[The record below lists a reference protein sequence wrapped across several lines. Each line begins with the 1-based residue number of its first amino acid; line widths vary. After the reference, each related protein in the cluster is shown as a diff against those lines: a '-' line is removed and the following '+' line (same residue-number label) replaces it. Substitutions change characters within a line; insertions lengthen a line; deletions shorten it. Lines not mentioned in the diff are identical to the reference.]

1 MTAVPAARAALPIM
15 SSLRVRLKGSPRMPL
30 THAADQVRGRPAQA
44 CWCPRCLRDQERR
57 QASWKAAQLADGV
70 RREQESPRRDSKAP
84 TGLEQLVPDIE
95 RRFVQPGAALDHS
108 RPGVQLQCRQR
119 ALQGQFHRRL
129 RSRRSSHRQGRHD
142 QAASRP
148 HAQRGTGFSRILRG
162 NHGATRRQ
170 HFDLAGQYFGPGLGH

>member
-1 MTAVPAARAALPIM
+1 MAIRDRWCRRSRWYLGSRKGAVTVAPAARAALPTRK
-15 SSLRVRLKGSPRMPL
+15 SRRVRLTAPPQMPL

-84 TGLEQLVPDIE
+84 TGLEQFVPDIE

-108 RPGVQLQCRQR
+108 RRGVRSEEHTSELQS
-119 ALQGQFHRRL
+119 L
-129 RSRRSSHRQGRHD
+129 RH
-142 QAASRP
+142 
-148 HAQRGTGFSRILRG
+148 LVC
-162 NHGATRRQ
+162 
-170 HFDLAGQYFGPGLGH
+170 